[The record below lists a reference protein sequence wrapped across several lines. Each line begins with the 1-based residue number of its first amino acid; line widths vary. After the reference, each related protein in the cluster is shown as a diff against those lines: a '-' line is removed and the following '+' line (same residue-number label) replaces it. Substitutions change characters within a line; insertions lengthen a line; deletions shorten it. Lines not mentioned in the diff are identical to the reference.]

1 MNQNN
6 KNNFNI
12 FISTFNFVLMFV
24 GYKLATSLFLP
35 VSSDIEGISRSVTVP
50 YRGFAL
56 LVSLVVI
63 LLNLKRKVGKTPLA
77 LKVLWIFWI
86 ALIIRIFYDT
96 NIRTDVHL
104 NDTRQLW
111 LYVFGICLPAMY
123 SVMKSYRFIDI
134 NKALKW
140 VYFGT
145 VLTLLLSL
153 FSNASFLMD
162 STEITGRAEG
172 NLAFNAIAFGHL
184 GTTGVILSMFL
195 LSKGGVSLIRK
206 FIYIAVILLSFFVM
220 MRAGSR
226 SPVLALTVIV
236 LFWLFARGKN
246 ILLGS
251 VIIAIATT
259 ILIVF
264 IEPILNFMGT
274 ISPVMESR
282 LRLGIYE
289 QNSSGRD
296 LLYEEAINLF
306 VNNPILGEQ
315 FALFDNFGGFYY
327 SHNIILDAFM
337 GLGILGGL
345 SMIYFLWVSIKKSY
359 LAIKNNSP
367 IFWISLILIQQIVL
381 NMFSGAFYY
390 NQLLNALLVF
400 IFLYSRERAII
411 KKEAYNV

>member
-1 MNQNN
+1 MIIKSSLNI
-6 KNNFNI
+6 NI
-12 FISTFNFVLMFV
+12 FLSTFNFVLMFV
-24 GYKLATSLFLP
+24 GYQLATSLFLP

-56 LVSLVVI
+56 LVSLVVM

-140 VYFGT
+140 VYFST

-172 NLAFNAIAFGHL
+172 NLAFNTIAFGHL

-195 LSKGGVSLIRK
+195 LSKGGLSLIRK
-206 FIYIAVILLSFFVM
+206 FIYLAVIILSFFVM

-236 LFWLFARGKN
+236 LFWLFARGRN

-264 IEPILNFMGT
+264 IEPILNFMGN

-289 QNSSGRD
+289 QYSSGRD
-296 LLYEEAINLF
+296 LLYKEAINLF
-306 VNNPILGEQ
+306 VNSPILGEQ
-315 FALFDNFGGFYY
+315 FAFFNNFGGYIY

-337 GLGILGGL
+337 GLGILGGI
-345 SMIYFLWVSIKKSY
+345 SMIYFLWVSIRKSY
-359 LAIKNNSP
+359 LSIKYNDPN
-367 IFWISLILIQQIVL
+367 FWISLILIQQIVL
-381 NMFSGAFYY
+381 NMFSGAFYH

-400 IFLYSRERAII
+400 IFLQSRESNHN
-411 KKEAYNV
+411 KEAYNV

>member
-1 MNQNN
+1 MLN
-6 KNNFNI
+6 KKTKLNI
-12 FISTFNFVLMFV
+12 FLSTFNFVLMFV
-24 GYKLATSLFLP
+24 GYQLATSLFLP

-56 LVSLVVI
+56 LVSLIVI
-63 LLNLKRKVGKTPLA
+63 ILNIKSKVGKTPLA

-96 NIRTDVHL
+96 NIRIDVHL
-104 NDTRQLW
+104 NNTLQLW
-111 LYVFGICLPAMY
+111 LYVFGICFPAMY
-123 SVMKSYRFIDI
+123 SVMKSYRFIDM

-153 FSNASFLMD
+153 FSNTSLFMD
-162 STEITGRAEG
+162 STEIAGRAEG
-172 NLAFNAIAFGHL
+172 NIAFNTISFGYL
-184 GTTGVILSMFL
+184 GTSGVILSMFL

-206 FIYIAVILLSFFVM
+206 FIYVAVILLSFFVM
-220 MRAGSR
+220 VRAGSR

-236 LFWLFARGKN
+236 LFWLFARGRN

-264 IEPILNFMGT
+264 IEPILNFMGN

-315 FALFDNFGGFYY
+315 FALFDNFGAFNY

-345 SMIYFLWVSIKKSY
+345 SMIYFLWISIKKSY

-411 KKEAYNV
+411 QKRSL